1 MDVTKLPPP
10 GIADVR
16 APATSP
22 GEPGLQTPANLAA
35 MGDRADIRPLDIQAA
50 LQILLA
56 EVRAAFEQQAILAV
70 DRPAL
75 DQPEFDQQEPAPA
88 PAGRAGAVPDTPPQA
103 ARVLV
108 EMAVQSLPDEPGVA
122 AWTAA
127 LSRMESALQAGIE
140 QAIDAVS
147 AWRDV
152 PSAVIDATKE
162 TRTLVLAI
170 LGDDPQNPLWLR
182 PEWAGFAP
190 RLERFW
196 RRRRI
201 ARRRLADPDHGTG
214 SFDDGYEHRP

>member
-1 MDVTKLPPP
+1 MDVMKLPPP

-16 APATSP
+16 SPTTSA
-22 GEPGLQTPANLAA
+22 GEAGLQTAAKPAAI
-35 MGDRADIRPLDIQAA
+35 GDRADIRPLDIQAA

-56 EVRAAFEQQAILAV
+56 EVRAAFEQQAILA
-70 DRPAL
+70 L
-75 DQPEFDQQEPAPA
+75 DHNESDQQGPLPV
-88 PAGRAGAVPDTPPQA
+88 GKGGAAPDTPPQA

-108 EMAVQSLPDEPGVA
+108 EMALQSLPDEPDVA

-127 LSRMESALQAGIE
+127 LSRMESALQTGIE

-152 PSAVIDATKE
+152 PVPVVEATKE
-162 TRTLVLAI
+162 TRALVFAI

-190 RLERFW
+190 RLERVW

-201 ARRRLADPDHGTG
+201 ARRRLTDPDHGSG
-214 SFDDGYEHRP
+214 SFDDGYEHRS

>member
-16 APATSP
+16 TPTTSP
-22 GEPGLQTPANLAA
+22 GEPGLQAPAKLAA
-35 MGDRADIRPLDIQAA
+35 VGDRADIRPLDIQAG

-56 EVRAAFEQQAILAV
+56 EVRAAFEQQAILA
-70 DRPAL
+70 L
-75 DQPEFDQQEPAPA
+75 DQPEFDQQGQA
-88 PAGRAGAVPDTPPQA
+88 PAGKGGEAPDAPPQA

-108 EMAVQSLPDEPGVA
+108 EMAVQSLPDEPEVA
-122 AWTAA
+122 AWSAA

-152 PSAVIDATKE
+152 PAAVIDATKE
-162 TRTLVLAI
+162 TRVLVFAI

-201 ARRRLADPDHGTG
+201 ARRRLTDPDHGSG
-214 SFDDGYEHRP
+214 SFDDGYEHRT

>member
-16 APATSP
+16 GPTTSP
-22 GEPGLQTPANLAA
+22 GEPGSQTPAKLAA
-35 MGDRADIRPLDIQAA
+35 MGDRADIRPLDVQAA

-56 EVRAAFEQQAILAV
+56 EVRAAFEQQAILA
-70 DRPAL
+70 L
-75 DQPEFDQQEPAPA
+75 DQPEFDQQAQA
-88 PAGRAGAVPDTPPQA
+88 QAQAGKDGAAPDTPPQA

-108 EMAVQSLPDEPGVA
+108 EMAVQSLPDEPEVA

-127 LSRMESALQAGIE
+127 LSRMESVLQTGIE

-162 TRTLVLAI
+162 TRALVFAI

-201 ARRRLADPDHGTG
+201 ARRRLTDPDHGSG
-214 SFDDGYEHRP
+214 SFDDAYENRP

>member
-10 GIADVR
+10 GTADVR
-16 APATSP
+16 GPTTSAGELSSQTLAKPAA
-22 GEPGLQTPANLAA
+22 L
-35 MGDRADIRPLDIQAA
+35 GDRADIRPLDVPAA

-56 EVRAAFEQQAILAV
+56 EVRAALEQQSLL
-70 DRPAL
+70 AL
-75 DQPEFDQQEPAPA
+75 DHQSVVVEGGAGNAGSAAPDN
-88 PAGRAGAVPDTPPQA
+88 PVQA
-103 ARVLV
+103 ARILV
-108 EMAVQSLPDEPGVA
+108 QTAVQSLPDGPDVA

-127 LSRMESALQAGIE
+127 LSRMESALQIGVE
-140 QAIDAVS
+140 RAIDAVS

-152 PSAVIDATKE
+152 PGAVVDATKE
-162 TRTLVLAI
+162 TRALVFAI

-201 ARRRLADPDHGTG
+201 ARRRLTDPDHAAG
-214 SFDDGYEHRP
+214 SFDDGNEQRA